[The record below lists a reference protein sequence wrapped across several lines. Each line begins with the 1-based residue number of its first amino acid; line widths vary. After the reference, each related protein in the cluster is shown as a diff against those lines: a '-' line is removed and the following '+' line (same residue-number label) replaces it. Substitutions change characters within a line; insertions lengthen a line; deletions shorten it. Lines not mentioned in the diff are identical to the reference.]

1 MASGHYATA
10 LTTLMDTQEGFDR
23 LFAALQAIDRKNR
36 KNGMLHQGQKFET
49 ADLFTTDDIYCEAE
63 KVLEIAEAMDAPKAT
78 IPLMSAAG
86 CVSGEFVYLYPPGI
100 PILAPGEC
108 VTEEILETLRICQA
122 RNMQI
127 EGMTDYSGQS
137 LEICNI
143 L

>member
-36 KNGMLHQGQKFET
+36 KSGMLRQGQKFET

-63 KVLEIAEAMDAPKAT
+63 KVLEIAEAMDAPKTT
-78 IPLMSAAG
+78 IPLMSATG

-100 PILAPGEC
+100 PLLVPGERIGGELLEKLLQYRANGFALEGMADYRG
-108 VTEEILETLRICQA
+108 EEI
-122 RNMQI
+122 QI
-127 EGMTDYSGQS
+127 VKA
-137 LEICNI
+137 
-143 L
+143 

>member
-36 KNGMLHQGQKFET
+36 KSGMLHQGQELET

-63 KVLEIAEAMDAPKAT
+63 KVLEIAEAMDAPKTT

-86 CVSGEFVYLYPPGI
+86 CVSGELS
-100 PILAPGEC
+100 
-108 VTEEILETLRICQA
+108 ICIRGNPDPA
-122 RNMQI
+122 RV
-127 EGMTDYSGQS
+127 SV
-137 LEICNI
+137 
-143 L
+143 